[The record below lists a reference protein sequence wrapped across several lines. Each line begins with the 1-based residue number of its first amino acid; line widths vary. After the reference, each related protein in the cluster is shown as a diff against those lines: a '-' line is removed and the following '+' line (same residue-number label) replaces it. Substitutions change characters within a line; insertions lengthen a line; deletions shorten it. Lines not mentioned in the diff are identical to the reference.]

1 MGCGNL
7 LYLLLLPGPSRRW
20 FQSFGLCMF
29 QSCCLFCVLAM
40 SVDRVAPGVAPTQVA
55 AELVP
60 HCLFAVFCN
69 GQTQRRVDHA
79 LEEMKLKTDA
89 VASGL
94 ELKTCLVCTGTPRM
108 NAAAVNK
115 AHQLGQQ
122 SVACIETLSEGIDP
136 RDLVARCQKRSRSRS
151 PIGLARAQVVTDE
164 GVGDE
169 SSDDGVR
176 EWPEGQS
183 PWQFP

>member
-1 MGCGNL
+1 
-7 LYLLLLPGPSRRW
+7 
-20 FQSFGLCMF
+20 
-29 QSCCLFCVLAM
+29 M
-40 SVDRVAPGVAPTQVA
+40 SVDRVAPDVAPAQVAPDVAPAQVA

-79 LEEMKLKTDA
+79 LEEMKRLKTDA

-136 RDLVARCQKRSRSRS
+136 RDLVALCQKRSRSHS
-151 PIGLARAQVVTDE
+151 PIGIARAQVVTDE

-176 EWPEGQS
+176 VWGPEAAS
-183 PWQFP
+183 PW